1 MPQFRVF
8 LAKLSE
14 ANQAMASLGPGKVN
28 EDENNTT
35 GSELAFRCFLYP
47 TRYCRAGIDK
57 SVLYWNVSVISGCDG

>member
-1 MPQFRVF
+1 
-8 LAKLSE
+8 
-14 ANQAMASLGPGKVN
+14 MASLGPGKVN